1 MPLQY
6 VGKRWMGLA
15 IGVTRST
22 VHLAAVGVLRDDKT
36 GTIHERLYRPV
47 CRMPSRD
54 PIISIPIQTIGE
66 LTPTCKLCK
75 SRISPNTTSN
85 LDEANADLFGK
96 FEGDEEFQRYAA
108 DPEQY
113 FASGRGV
120 DESGIFRAKWTD
132 IVTRAELGEVS
143 SYLTAHEVYPEIKR
157 VLTDLPNIPARE
169 FAVVDLLK
177 AYPSE
182 RRVLYRVCTAALAMQ
197 RMPPGRRRFPVDAL
211 FRATKN
217 AKL

>member
-15 IGVTRST
+15 IGVTRNT
-22 VHLAAVGVLRDDKT
+22 VHLATVGVLRDDKT

-47 CRMPSRD
+47 CRMLSRD
-54 PIISIPIQTIGE
+54 PIIPIPIQTIGE
-66 LTPTCKLCK
+66 FTPTCKLCK

-143 SYLTAHEVYPEIKR
+143 SYLTTHEVYPEIKR
-157 VLTDLPNIPARE
+157 VLTDLPNIPTRE
-169 FAVVDLLK
+169 IAVVDLLK

-182 RRVLYRVCTAALAMQ
+182 RRVLYRACTAALAMQ
-197 RMPPGRRRFPVDAL
+197 HMSPRRRRFPVDAL
-211 FRATKN
+211 FRATNN

>member
-15 IGVTRST
+15 IGVTRNT
-22 VHLAAVGVLRDDKT
+22 VHLATVGVLRDDKT

-47 CRMPSRD
+47 CRMLSRD
-54 PIISIPIQTIGE
+54 PIIPIPIQTIGE
-66 LTPTCKLCK
+66 FTPTCKLCK

-132 IVTRAELGEVS
+132 IVTRAELEEVS
-143 SYLTAHEVYPEIKR
+143 SYLTTHEVYPEIKR
-157 VLTDLPNIPARE
+157 VLTDLPNTPTRE

-182 RRVLYRVCTAALAMQ
+182 RRVLYRACTAALAMQ
-197 RMPPGRRRFPVDAL
+197 HMPPRRRRFPVDAL

>member
-1 MPLQY
+1 MT
-6 VGKRWMGLA
+6 KC
-15 IGVTRST
+15 RSNMSESGGWVLLSGDRNT
-22 VHLAAVGVLRDDKT
+22 VHLATVGVLRDDKM
-36 GTIHERLYRPV
+36 GTIRERLYRPV
-47 CRMPSRD
+47 CRMLSRD
-54 PIISIPIQTIGE
+54 PIIPIPIQTISNSRN
-66 LTPTCKLCK
+66 LQTVNPDIPKHNVK
-75 SRISPNTTSN
+75 SRRSKRRPVWQIRGRRGVSTVS
-85 LDEANADLFGK
+85 
-96 FEGDEEFQRYAA
+96 

-143 SYLTAHEVYPEIKR
+143 SYLTTHEVYPEIKR
-157 VLTDLPNIPARE
+157 VLTDLPNIPTRE

-182 RRVLYRVCTAALAMQ
+182 RRVLYRACTAALAMQ
-197 RMPPGRRRFPVDAL
+197 HMPPRRRRFPVDAL